1 MKIID
6 GKKISEEI
14 KTELKAEIKNCFIK
28 PGLSVI
34 QIGNRDDS
42 NRYVAAKQKAALE
55 VGINFNLYHYEED
68 ADERE
73 IVNKIKELKN
83 DEYVD
88 GIMIQLP
95 LPEKFNEKRLVNLI
109 LPSKD
114 VDGLTDRN
122 IGRLVGNKDP
132 LVPCTPLGIV
142 ELLKRS
148 GVEIEGK
155 HVVIVGRSMLVGKP
169 LLHLLLN
176 ENATVTICHT
186 RTSDLKKM
194 TLQADILVA
203 AMGNPMFITK
213 DYVKEGAIVIDVG
226 INTINTGLCGD
237 VDFDKVSKKAS
248 MITPVPGGVG
258 PMTVT
263 MLLKNTLRSY
273 KIKISNKN

>member
-14 KTELKAEIKNCFIK
+14 KAEIKAEVKNCFIK

-34 QIGNRDDS
+34 QIGNREDS
-42 NRYVAAKQKAALE
+42 NKYVSAKQKAALE
-55 VGINFNLYHYEED
+55 VGINFNLYHYDET

-73 IVNKIKELKN
+73 IVNKIKELNN

-95 LPEKFNEKRLVNLI
+95 LPDKFNEKKLINLI

-122 IGRLVGNKDP
+122 IGRLVTNKDP
-132 LVPCTPLGIV
+132 LTSCTPLGII

-148 GVEIEGK
+148 EVKIEGK
-155 HVVIVGRSMLVGKP
+155 NVVIVGRSNLVGKP
-169 LLHLLLN
+169 LMHLFLN
-176 ENATVTICHT
+176 ENATVTVCHT
-186 RTSDLKKM
+186 KTSDLKKM

-203 AMGNPMFITK
+203 AMGNPKFITK
-213 DYVKEGAIVIDVG
+213 DYVKEGAVVIDVG
-226 INTINTGLCGD
+226 INTINSGLCGD
-237 VDFDKVSKKAS
+237 VDFDNVSKKAS
-248 MITPVPGGVG
+248 LITPVPGGVG

-263 MLLKNTLRSY
+263 MLLKNTVKSY
-273 KIKISNKN
+273 NLKNSK

>member
-14 KTELKAEIKNCFIK
+14 KAELKAEVKNCFIK

-34 QIGNRDDS
+34 QIGNREDS
-42 NRYVAAKQKAALE
+42 NKYVSAKQKAALE
-55 VGINFNLYHYEED
+55 VGINFNLYHYDET

-73 IVNKIKELKN
+73 IVNKIKELNN

-95 LPEKFNEKRLVNLI
+95 LPDKFNEKKLINLI

-122 IGRLVGNKDP
+122 IGRLVTNKDP
-132 LVPCTPLGIV
+132 LTSCTPLGII

-148 GVEIEGK
+148 EVKIEGK
-155 HVVIVGRSMLVGKP
+155 NVVIVGRSNLVGKP
-169 LLHLLLN
+169 LMHLFLN
-176 ENATVTICHT
+176 ENATVTVCHT
-186 RTSDLKKM
+186 KTSDLKKM

-203 AMGNPMFITK
+203 AMGNPKFITK
-213 DYVKEGAIVIDVG
+213 DYVKEGAVVIDVG
-226 INTINTGLCGD
+226 INTINSGLCGD
-237 VDFDKVSKKAS
+237 VDFDNVSKKAS
-248 MITPVPGGVG
+248 LITPVPGGVG

-263 MLLKNTLRSY
+263 MLLKNTLKSY
-273 KIKISNKN
+273 NLKNSK

>member
-14 KTELKAEIKNCFIK
+14 KAELKAEVKNCFIK

-34 QIGNRDDS
+34 QIGNREDS
-42 NRYVAAKQKAALE
+42 NKYVSAKQKAALE
-55 VGINFNLYHYEED
+55 VGINFNLYHYDET

-73 IVNKIKELKN
+73 IVNKIKELNN

-95 LPEKFNEKRLVNLI
+95 LPDKFNEKKLINLI

-122 IGRLVGNKDP
+122 IGRLDTNKDP
-132 LVPCTPLGIV
+132 LTSCTPLGII

-148 GVEIEGK
+148 EVKIEGK
-155 HVVIVGRSMLVGKP
+155 NVVIVGRSNLVGKP
-169 LLHLLLN
+169 LMHLFLN
-176 ENATVTICHT
+176 ENATVTVCHT
-186 RTSDLKKM
+186 KTSDLKKM

-203 AMGNPMFITK
+203 AMGNPKFITK
-213 DYVKEGAIVIDVG
+213 DYVKEGAVVIDVG
-226 INTINTGLCGD
+226 INTINSGLCGD
-237 VDFDKVSKKAS
+237 VDFDNVSKKAS
-248 MITPVPGGVG
+248 LITPVPGGVG

-263 MLLKNTLRSY
+263 MLLKNTLKSY
-273 KIKISNKN
+273 NLKNSK